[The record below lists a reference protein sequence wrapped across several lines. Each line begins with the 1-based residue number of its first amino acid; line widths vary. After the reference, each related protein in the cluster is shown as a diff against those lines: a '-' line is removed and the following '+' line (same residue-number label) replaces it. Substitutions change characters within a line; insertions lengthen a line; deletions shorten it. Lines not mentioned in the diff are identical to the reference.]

1 MRLSTLSLLAALAL
15 ASACKGDPAQA
26 KVEDK
31 PPTGPAKPDPSR
43 ISPSDEQA
51 RFDRERHPELIVK
64 ALGLTPGAIVA
75 DVGAGTGLLT
85 IHLARA
91 VAPGG
96 RVVATDV
103 DGAVLD
109 MLESR
114 LAPEHL
120 VDVVERRVVSADLPG
135 LEAGRYDAIL
145 LAQVDHYFSD
155 PAAWLRAAAPAL
167 KANGR
172 LVIENRTYHREPA
185 LAAAAAAGFRLVT
198 ESTEVPGEFI
208 ATFQVA
214 APDKAP
220 PKPDKSAE
228 KPKEAP

>member
-1 MRLSTLSLLAALAL
+1 MRSVRITIAIAALAL
-15 ASACKGDPAQA
+15 AGACKGDPAQA
-26 KVEDK
+26 RVEDK
-31 PPTGPAKPDPSR
+31 PPTGPAKPDPTRVSA
-43 ISPSDEQA
+43 SDEQA
-51 RFDRERHPELIVK
+51 RFDRERHPDQIVR
-64 ALGLTPGAIVA
+64 ALDLKPGAVVA

-96 RVVATDV
+96 KVVATDV

-114 LAPEHL
+114 LADAGL

-135 LEAGRYDAIL
+135 LEPGRYDAIL

-167 KANGR
+167 KPNGK

-185 LAAAAAAGFRLVT
+185 LTAAAAAGLHLVA
-198 ESTEVPGEFI
+198 ESTEIPGEFI
-208 ATFQVA
+208 ATFQVNAPAA
-214 APDKAP
+214 APVKGTP
-220 PKPDKSAE
+220 
-228 KPKEAP
+228 

>member
-1 MRLSTLSLLAALAL
+1 MRVASLPLLAALAL
-15 ASACKGDPAQA
+15 ASGCTRDAAQA
-26 KVEDK
+26 NVGDK
-31 PPTGPAKPDPSR
+31 PPTGPARPNPGRPSA
-43 ISPSDEQA
+43 SDEQA

-64 ALGLTPGAIVA
+64 ALGLTPGAVVA

-114 LAPEHL
+114 LAAEKL
-120 VDVVERRVVSADLPG
+120 VDVVERRVVSADMPG
-135 LEAGRYDAIL
+135 LEPGRYDAIL

-155 PAAWLRAAAPAL
+155 PPGWMRAAAPAL
-167 KANGR
+167 KPNGR

-185 LAAAAAAGFRLVT
+185 LAAAAAAGFRLVA

-214 APDKAP
+214 PARPDPTA
-220 PKPDKSAE
+220 